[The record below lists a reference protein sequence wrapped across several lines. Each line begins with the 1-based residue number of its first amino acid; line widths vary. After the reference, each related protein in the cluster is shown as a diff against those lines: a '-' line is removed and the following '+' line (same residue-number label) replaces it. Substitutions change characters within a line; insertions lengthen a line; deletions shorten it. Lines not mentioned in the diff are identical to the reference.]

1 MRKIVVSRLDQA
13 RLQEQ
18 IKWMEYQQGYT
29 SQEVA
34 KLQIEL
40 EQAQIVEPHLI
51 PADVVTLNTVVVVKF
66 LSTGKEFT
74 FRLVYPQDANAK
86 QDRVSVFSPI
96 GVALLGYQKGDI
108 IQWNAPG
115 GKINIQVKD
124 IIFQPEKAGAFQL

>member
-1 MRKIVVSRLDQA
+1 MRKIVVSQLDQA

-18 IKWMEYQQGYT
+18 IKRIEFQQGHI

-34 KLQIEL
+34 KLQEAL
-40 EQAQIVEPHLI
+40 EQAQIVETHLI
-51 PADVVTLNTVVVVKF
+51 PDDVVTLNTVVVVKF
-66 LSTGKEFT
+66 LSTGKEFK
-74 FRLVYPQDANAK
+74 FRLVYPKEANAK

-96 GVALLGYQKGDI
+96 GVALLGYQRGDV

-124 IIFQPEKAGAFQL
+124 IIFQPERAEIFQL

>member
-1 MRKIVVSRLDQA
+1 MRRIVVSQLDQA

-18 IKWMEYQQGYT
+18 IKWMEYQRGHI

-34 KLQIEL
+34 KLQKEL
-40 EQAQIVEPHLI
+40 EQAQIIEPHLI
-51 PADVVTLNTVVVVKF
+51 PADVVTLNTAVVVKF

-74 FRLVYPQDANAK
+74 FRLVYPKEANAK

-96 GVALLGYQKGDI
+96 GVALLGYQKGDV

-115 GKINIQVKD
+115 GKINIQIKD
-124 IIFQPEKAGAFQL
+124 IIFQPEKAGIFQL